1 MTHAPDPAPP
11 AVANGNGSGRH
22 SVVRL
27 PRAWFVACSSKALRK
42 KPIARTIQGT
52 PLVLF
57 RGEGGEPGALL
68 DRCAHRNVP
77 LSLGTCVEG
86 GQIQCSY
93 HGWRFD
99 AAGACRLVPGRVV
112 EDEGPGAGD
121 RSRRVPSHACVE
133 QDGFVW
139 VLSTPDVAPPGPP
152 PRFPLL
158 DDPRYGVI
166 RRSFRIEGPM
176 HAAIENALDVPHTAF
191 LHRGMHRSGKTPH
204 DIDVTV
210 RRFADRAEAEFVG
223 EPRPEGLAGKLL
235 APGGGIVTHFDR
247 FLLPSLAQVEY
258 RIGDAAHVIL
268 TAAHTPVTDQV
279 TDVHAIGVFR
289 LRIPHWLVRL
299 FGVPVAKK
307 ILAQDQHVLR
317 AQAEAVRRFG
327 GEDFASTE
335 LDVLGRDIW
344 RLLERAARGE
354 WTGDFGGA
362 GGRAP
367 AEVPEAERKLRIRV

>member
-1 MTHAPDPAPP
+1 MEASAPSPSG
-11 AVANGNGSGRH
+11 VNANGTGRH

-27 PRAWFVACSSKALRK
+27 PRAWFVACPSKELRER
-42 KPIARTIQGT
+42 PIVRTIQGT
-52 PLVLF
+52 PLALF
-57 RGEGGEPGALL
+57 RGEGGTPGALL
-68 DRCAHRNVP
+68 DRCSHRNAP
-77 LSLGTCVEG
+77 LSLGACVAP
-86 GQIQCSY
+86 GQIQCAY

-99 AAGACRLVPGRVV
+99 GTGACRAVPGRVV
-112 EDEGPGAGD
+112 EDEGVGTGAGA
-121 RSRRVPSHACVE
+121 RMRRVPAFACVE

-139 VLSTPDVAPPGPP
+139 VLSTADVEPAAPP
-152 PRFPLL
+152 PRLPLL
-158 DDPRYGVI
+158 DDPRYGAI

-258 RIGDAAHVIL
+258 RIGDQAHVIL
-268 TAAHTPVTDQV
+268 TAAHTPVTDFV

-289 LRIPHWLVRL
+289 VRIPRWLVRL
-299 FGVPVAKK
+299 FGVPLAKK

-317 AQAEAVRRFG
+317 AQAETVRRFG

-354 WTGDFGGA
+354 GNAESGGG
-362 GGRAP
+362 GGRTP
-367 AEVPEAERKLRIRV
+367 SDVPEVERTLRIRV

>member
-1 MTHAPDPAPP
+1 MNFPDSVPT
-11 AVANGNGSGRH
+11 GRH

-27 PRAWFVACSSKALRK
+27 PRAWFVACPSKELRHR
-42 KPIARTIQGT
+42 PLARTLQGT

-57 RGEGGEPGALL
+57 RGEGGAPAALL
-68 DRCAHRNVP
+68 DRCSHRNVP
-77 LSLGTCVEG
+77 LSLGACVEG
-86 GQIQCSY
+86 GQVQCAY

-99 AAGACRLVPGRVV
+99 GTGACRLVPGRVV
-112 EDEGPGAGD
+112 DDDGPGAGA
-121 RSRRVPSHACVE
+121 STRRVPAFACVE

-139 VLSTPDVAPPGPP
+139 VLSTPDVEPAAPP

-158 DDPRYGVI
+158 NDPRYGAI

-191 LHRGMHRSGKTPH
+191 LHRGMHRSGRTPH

-210 RRFADRAEAEFVG
+210 RRFSDRAEAEFVG

-258 RIGDAAHVIL
+258 RIGDEAHVIL
-268 TAAHTPVTDQV
+268 TAAHTPVSDHV

-289 LRIPHWLVRL
+289 LRVPRWLVRL
-299 FGVPVAKK
+299 FGIPVAKR
-307 ILAQDQHVLR
+307 ILQQDQDVLR
-317 AQAEAVRRFG
+317 AQAATVHRFG

-354 WTGDFGGA
+354 GPAELGGA
-362 GGRAP
+362 GGSGGASP
-367 AEVPEAERKLRIRV
+367 GDVPEAERRLRIRV

>member
-1 MTHAPDPAPP
+1 MDDPAPS
-11 AVANGNGSGRH
+11 AEIGGGTGRQ

-27 PRAWFVACSSKALRK
+27 PRAWFVACPAGELRDR
-42 KPIARTIQGT
+42 PIARTIQGT
-52 PLVLF
+52 PIVLF
-57 RGEGGEPGALL
+57 RGEGGKPAALL
-68 DRCAHRNVP
+68 DRCPHRNVP
-77 LSLGTCVEG
+77 LSLGTCVDA
-86 GQIQCSY
+86 GQIQCAY

-99 AAGACRLVPGRVV
+99 GSGACRLVPGRVA
-112 EDEGPGAGD
+112 EDDGPGSGAS
-121 RSRRVPSHACVE
+121 SRRVPSFACVE

-139 VLSTPDVAPPGPP
+139 VLSTQDVAPSAPP

-158 DDPRYGVI
+158 DDPRYGAL

-176 HAAIENALDVPHTAF
+176 FAAIENALDVPHTAF

-247 FLLPSLAQVEY
+247 FLLPSIAQVEY

-268 TAAHTPVTDQV
+268 TAAHTPVSDFV

-289 LRIPHWLVRL
+289 LRVPRWIVRL
-299 FGVPVAKK
+299 FGIPVAKR
-307 ILAQDQHVLR
+307 ILRQDQDVLK

-327 GEDFASTE
+327 GEDFSSTE
-335 LDVLGRDIW
+335 LDVLGREIW

-354 WTGDFGGA
+354 GSADSGGG
-362 GGRAP
+362 GGRTPDAP
-367 AEVPEAERKLRIRV
+367 ESERRLRIRV